1 MAVAQASL
9 LQSFPF
15 RAAVFAACVLLLP
28 LVPSPQA
35 PAAGGDGGGGGGR
48 GEAFLAKVW
57 ELLHLLVVGIAV
69 SYGLFSRR
77 NDAGRRGDEKDA
89 AAQAKADAAGYVS
102 QMIHD
107 SLVFDDG
114 GGDVAL
120 DSPGGNRV
128 RSWSAMHHPDE
139 PVVVVATGGAGG
151 GRSHAVEAAQQA
163 PPLSLPVRTLK
174 PQGES
179 SSSAGYGDGGEPWA
193 ARPRR
198 ISQDTPGGGGGGHET
213 VLPSPIPWR
222 SRSGRF
228 DASAPSP
235 PSPSPKRLSPASSL
249 SKETLAKASEDYSS
263 RRRSPYKSSPPAPP
277 PPPPPFLV
285 HGYHPP
291 AAERRTAAKSFKE
304 ELQEQTSHSFTTS
317 EFSRS
322 SSNSS
327 SAKPRISIDSSSSS
341 SSYYPVAKSV
351 RTIRGG
357 RESLQSQ
364 SQEQPAVAIASD
376 APALLHGSNSDD
388 PNGGYR
394 AYQSI
399 PRFQYERGSS
409 DPILGNVTVSSESSD
424 DDDSDVDGDGELS
437 TRGNSPR
444 RESSP
449 EVDENEVDKKA
460 EEFIARFREQ
470 IRLQRIESI
479 KKSAG
484 PRGVKHGK

>member
-15 RAAVFAACVLLLP
+15 RAAVFVACVLLLP
-28 LVPSPQA
+28 LFPSPQA
-35 PAAGGDGGGGGGR
+35 PAGLDGR
-48 GEAFLAKVW
+48 GEKFLAKVW

-77 NDAGRRGDEKDA
+77 NDAGRRGDDKDIAA

-102 QMIHD
+102 QMLHD

-114 GGDVAL
+114 GGDVVL
-120 DSPGGNRV
+120 DSPGVEGAKV
-128 RSWSAMHHPDE
+128 RSWSAMHRPDE
-139 PVVVVATGGAGG
+139 PVVVVAATGGG
-151 GRSHAVEAAQQA
+151 GRSHAAEAQHQA
-163 PPLSLPVRTLK
+163 PLSLPVRTLK

-179 SSSAGYGDGGEPWA
+179 SDGEPWA

-198 ISQDTPGGGGGGHET
+198 SSQDMPGVGGGSAHET

-228 DASAPSP
+228 DASAPS

-249 SKETLAKASEDYSS
+249 SKETLAKASEDYS

-304 ELQEQTSHSFTTS
+304 ELQEQTSHSFSTS
-317 EFSRS
+317 GYSRS

-327 SAKPRISIDSSSSS
+327 SAKPRRSIDGSSS
-341 SSYYPVAKSV
+341 SSYYPVGKSV
-351 RTIRGG
+351 RTIRA
-357 RESLQSQ
+357 REAVQSQ
-364 SQEQPAVAIASD
+364 SQDQPAVAVAGD
-376 APALLHGSNSDD
+376 APGLHGSDSDD
-388 PNGGYR
+388 TYGGYR

-424 DDDSDVDGDGELS
+424 DEDDDGDGEFS

-444 RESSP
+444 RESTP

>member
-1 MAVAQASL
+1 MAAAQASL

-28 LVPSPQA
+28 LVPWPQA
-35 PAAGGDGGGGGGR
+35 AAGLDGR
-48 GEAFLAKVW
+48 GEKFLAKVW

-77 NDAGRRGDEKDA
+77 NDGGRRGDEKDVA
-89 AAQAKADAAGYVS
+89 AAGAVAQEKADAGYVS
-102 QMIHD
+102 QMLHD

-114 GGDVAL
+114 GGEVVL
-120 DSPGGNRV
+120 DRTGVEGGGKV
-128 RSWSAMHHPDE
+128 RSSWSAMHHPDE
-139 PVVVVATGGAGG
+139 PVVVVATAGVGGL
-151 GRSHAVEAAQQA
+151 RSHAAEAERQA
-163 PPLSLPVRTLK
+163 ALSPPGRAH
-174 PQGES
+174 GE
-179 SSSAGYGDGGEPWA
+179 GEPWA
-193 ARPRR
+193 ARPSRS
-198 ISQDTPGGGGGGHET
+198 SQDTPGGGGAHET

-222 SRSGRF
+222 SRSGRL
-228 DASAPSP
+228 DASAPS

-249 SKETLAKASEDYSS
+249 SKETLAKASEDYS

-291 AAERRTAAKSFKE
+291 AERRAAAKSFKE
-304 ELQEQTSHSFTTS
+304 ELQEQTSHSFSSS
-317 EFSRS
+317 EYSS

-327 SAKPRISIDSSSSS
+327 SAKPRSSIDGSSS
-341 SSYYPVAKSV
+341 SSYYPVGKSV
-351 RTIRGG
+351 RTIRGA
-357 RESLQSQ
+357 REAAQSQ
-364 SQEQPAVAIASD
+364 SQEQTDAAGD
-376 APALLHGSNSDD
+376 APVLHGSDSED
-388 PNGGYR
+388 PYGGYR

-424 DDDSDVDGDGELS
+424 DEDDDGDGEF
-437 TRGNSPR
+437 SPG
-444 RESSP
+444 RESTP

-470 IRLQRIESI
+470 IRRQRIESI

>member
-89 AAQAKADAAGYVS
+89 AAQAKADSAGYVS

-179 SSSAGYGDGGEPWA
+179 SSSAGYGDGGEPWRRGRAGSHRTRPAEA
-193 ARPRR
+193 AAAMKPCSLRR
-198 ISQDTPGGGGGGHET
+198 SRGGH
-213 VLPSPIPWR
+213 
-222 SRSGRF
+222 GRGG
-228 DASAPSP
+228 S
-235 PSPSPKRLSPASSL
+235 
-249 SKETLAKASEDYSS
+249 T
-263 RRRSPYKSSPPAPP
+263 RRRRAP
-277 PPPPPFLV
+277 L
-285 HGYHPP
+285 
-291 AAERRTAAKSFKE
+291 RR
-304 ELQEQTSHSFTTS
+304 
-317 EFSRS
+317 R
-322 SSNSS
+322 
-327 SAKPRISIDSSSSS
+327 R
-341 SSYYPVAKSV
+341 
-351 RTIRGG
+351 RG
-357 RESLQSQ
+357 
-364 SQEQPAVAIASD
+364 
-376 APALLHGSNSDD
+376 
-388 PNGGYR
+388 
-394 AYQSI
+394 
-399 PRFQYERGSS
+399 
-409 DPILGNVTVSSESSD
+409 
-424 DDDSDVDGDGELS
+424 
-437 TRGNSPR
+437 SPR
-444 RESSP
+444 RRP
-449 EVDENEVDKKA
+449 C
-460 EEFIARFREQ
+460 
-470 IRLQRIESI
+470 
-479 KKSAG
+479 
-484 PRGVKHGK
+484 PRRH

>member
-35 PAAGGDGGGGGGR
+35 PAAGGDGSCGGGR

-77 NDAGRRGDEKDA
+77 NNAGRRGDEKDA
-89 AAQAKADAAGYVS
+89 AAQAKADSAGYVS

-151 GRSHAVEAAQQA
+151 GRSHAVEAAQQGA
-163 PPLSLPVRTLK
+163 AAVAARKNTEAAGRVVLQRGLRRRRRAVRRVGAEPPLR
-174 PQGES
+174 
-179 SSSAGYGDGGEPWA
+179 
-193 ARPRR
+193 
-198 ISQDTPGGGGGGHET
+198 
-213 VLPSPIPWR
+213 
-222 SRSGRF
+222 
-228 DASAPSP
+228 
-235 PSPSPKRLSPASSL
+235 PSPKRLSPASSL

-364 SQEQPAVAIASD
+364 SQEQPDVAVAGD
-376 APALLHGSNSDD
+376 APALLHGSDSDD
-388 PNGGYR
+388 PYGGYR